1 MTTIKTNKL
10 NVRPAFKNE
19 LEEFEYTIRQ
29 EWQEEYG
36 YEVSFQWYAK
46 GQDYLKYSKRGK
58 WTVLLDGEAVG
69 TVLRETN
76 SGEFFGEWVGWI
88 DQAET
93 EEAAIGEIEMHC
105 GYYTDDD
112 EPDWD
117 YSPNNPRNVD
127 PKRLEIILNSRAKV
141 AAVARWLQNNNGI
154 LIAKDYKPET
164 AFRLKG
170 KNPPCMSITKKLA
183 AQAIA
188 MFYTPAQGG
197 QLSCYDGAAFTS
209 FFTLEHGLEAD
220 VILEEIS
227 TVTKVEYH
235 TTIYGLIPST
245 RQQIDAAKK
254 AARRYRKL
262 ASAPDTYR
270 WNRAVFNGRA
280 EQWERRVRWLE
291 QQEKQA

>member
-1 MTTIKTNKL
+1 MTHIKTNKL

-46 GQDYLKYSKRGK
+46 GQDYLKYSKRGQ
-58 WTVLLDGEAVG
+58 WTVLLDGVAIG

-76 SGEFFGEWVGWI
+76 SGEFFGEWVGWMDGSDEEVVGNI
-88 DQAET
+88 EET
-93 EEAAIGEIEMHC
+93 C

-112 EPDWD
+112 EPDWSD
-117 YSPNNPRNVD
+117 SPNNPRNVD
-127 PKRLEIILNSRAKV
+127 PKRLEIVLNPRAKV
-141 AAVARWLQNNNGI
+141 LAVAAWLRDNNGV
-154 LIAKDYKPET
+154 LIAEDYEPET
-164 AFRLKG
+164 AFQLKG
-170 KNPPCMSITKKLA
+170 ENPPCVSITRKLA

-197 QLSCYDGAAFTS
+197 QLSCYDGAGFTS
-209 FFTLEHGLEAD
+209 YFTLEHGLEVE

-227 TVTKVEYH
+227 TVTKLEYH
-235 TTIYGLIPST
+235 ATVYGLIPST

-254 AARRYRKL
+254 AAQRNREL
-262 ASAPDTYR
+262 ASAPHTYR
-270 WNRAVFNGRA
+270 WDRAVYNGRA
-280 EQWERRVRWLE
+280 EQWERRAKWLE
-291 QQEKQA
+291 KEVF